1 MSDTSRPS
9 AAVSPPARSVV
20 HESLLQAALP
30 LVRDWLPRRRWFAGK
45 GRPIVSVTPVSATP
59 LGFEPLL
66 LHLLLRVEQ
75 QGGGSDC
82 YQLLLGARPEGVPS
96 ADAVIGHV
104 AHGPHDGLVLYD
116 AAYDPAL
123 TDRLLRLL
131 STPQRRGLLRFSNF
145 GELAFPVG
153 TVGRVGTAEQ
163 SNTSIVYGDRAI
175 LKLFR
180 RVSPGLNPDLELSLA
195 LARAG
200 STRIPAPLAWFESEL
215 PETPTEAPATL
226 GLLQRFLSDGEDGWE
241 LALRRVG
248 MLEKA
253 PTEHVGNFAAESF
266 LLGRATAEVHLALAR
281 SLPVTVLGR
290 AEIESLADAMALRLD
305 AAASAVP
312 QLAPYQTGLRRIF
325 RELAASA
332 RAGATLRVQ
341 RIHGDLHLG
350 QVMRTARGWVLLDF
364 EGEPAKPLSERR
376 LPQPAIRD
384 VAGMLRSFDY
394 AAAHLGPSPS
404 PEVATAA
411 SAWAARNRAA
421 YCAGY
426 AAAGA
431 EDPLA
436 DPLLLRALETD
447 KAVYEV
453 LYEARHRPEWLP
465 IPLSA
470 ISRLAT

>member
-1 MSDTSRPS
+1 M
-9 AAVSPPARSVV
+9 
-20 HESLLQAALP
+20 
-30 LVRDWLPRRRWFAGK
+30 
-45 GRPIVSVTPVSATP
+45 
-59 LGFEPLL
+59 
-66 LHLLLRVEQ
+66 
-75 QGGGSDC
+75 
-82 YQLLLGARPEGVPS
+82 
-96 ADAVIGHV
+96 
-104 AHGPHDGLVLYD
+104 
-116 AAYDPAL
+116 
-123 TDRLLRLL
+123 
-131 STPQRRGLLRFSNF
+131 
-145 GELAFPVG
+145 
-153 TVGRVGTAEQ
+153 
-163 SNTSIVYGDRAI
+163 
-175 LKLFR
+175 
-180 RVSPGLNPDLELSLA
+180 
-195 LARAG
+195 
-200 STRIPAPLAWFESEL
+200 
-215 PETPTEAPATL
+215 
-226 GLLQRFLSDGEDGWE
+226 
-241 LALRRVG
+241 G

-376 LPQPAIRD
+376 LPSPRSATSPACS
-384 VAGMLRSFDY
+384 A
-394 AAAHLGPSPS
+394 PSTTRRPIWVPPL

-470 ISRLAT
+470 ISRLATDPAPPQRPRRRRAVHPGPRRGAGHPRRYRRCARPRGAPGRRGAGSGTATRRRSRGPCSRHRAAVPRAERPHRS